1 MDMIIA
7 LSGIGSD
14 PPGVCFTQIRAPTT
28 DTIDTPETTVP
39 GVIIPVIR
47 ATTSNGKTGEAQT
60 SSERGEA
67 TRVNR

>member
-28 DTIDTPETTVP
+28 DTRDTPETTDP
-39 GVIIPVIR
+39 RVIIPATG
-47 ATTSNGKTGEAQT
+47 ATTSNGETGEAQT
-60 SSERGEA
+60 SFEPGEA